1 MPVFSD
7 VLRPGQRSMRWLGL
21 LLWVA
26 LLAGCA
32 SSPKLPRSEVG
43 EAVTPL
49 PAGDEVRIGLALGGG
64 AARGFAH
71 VGVIQVL
78 EEAGIRPQYVAGTS
92 AGSLVAALY
101 ASGMSGAQLKQVAVA
116 MQEAAITDWVLP
128 LFNRGALKGDALA
141 QYVNQQVQGRQIENM
156 SLPLGIV
163 ATDLRTGD
171 AVVFRRGNTGTAVR
185 ASSAVPGVFLPVKIG
200 EREYVD
206 GGLVA
211 PVPVQQARQMGANL
225 VIAVDISSDPQSG
238 ETSDVFKILLQTF
251 TIMGRSINALALR
264 QADVVVQPSLNGVGS
279 ADFAS
284 RERSIEQGRQAMLM
298 ALPKLREKLLALKR

>member
-1 MPVFSD
+1 MSVVWDAIDPKRRFMRRFG
-7 VLRPGQRSMRWLGL
+7 VLIF
-21 LLWVA
+21 VA

-32 SSPKLPRSEVG
+32 SSPQLPRSEVG
-43 EAVTPL
+43 ESVTPL
-49 PAGDEVRIGLALGGG
+49 PLGDESRIGLALGGG

-78 EEAGIRPQYVAGTS
+78 EEAGIRPQFVVGTS

-101 ASGMSGAQLKQVAVA
+101 ASGMQAAELKKTAIS
-116 MQEAAITDWVLP
+116 MQEAAITDWLLP
-128 LFNRGALKGDALA
+128 IFNRGALKGDALA
-141 QYVNQQVQGRQIENM
+141 QYVNQQVQSRSIENM

-163 ATDLRTGD
+163 ATDLRTGE

-200 EREYVD
+200 DREYVD

-211 PVPVQQARQMGANL
+211 PVPVQQARQMGANF

-238 ETSDVFKILLQTF
+238 ETGDVFKILLQTF

-264 QADVVVQPSLNGVGS
+264 QADLVVRPSLNGVGS

-284 RERSIEQGRQAMLM
+284 RERSIELGRQAMLA
-298 ALPKLREKLLALKR
+298 ALPLLRQKLAELKR

>member
-1 MPVFSD
+1 MPVLSD

-101 ASGMSGAQLKQVAVA
+101 ASGMSGAQLKQVAIA

-211 PVPVQQARQMGANL
+211 PVPVRQARQMGANF

-238 ETSDVFKILLQTF
+238 ETSDVFKVLLQTF

-284 RERSIEQGRQAMLM
+284 RERSIEQGRQAMLV